1 MLQASTL
8 ILGNHSQTK
17 VRGTSLYPYF
27 YSMMNR
33 IRAWTQRPLAED
45 FGLKNQGKLS
55 LQAGMYVFLFLW
67 IFNVGPENKR
77 EGLMLSALIG
87 AGCAVSSLLANTV
100 LPRLAPTWYHE
111 DRWNVG
117 RHVCHVLLVLLFVS
131 VGNQLI
137 LSLLVLPQ
145 LPFLRMYFM
154 VTVIGFFPVFA
165 GVMVAERRRLVRN
178 LAYAHRLNQQI
189 DQLHHGNVPGKLT
202 GNVPAETELPRGI
215 VLTGES
221 GKERLSLL
229 PNQLVYVESVG
240 NYVDVYWLN
249 FMFPQKT
256 LLRSTLKD
264 VEAAVAHD
272 PQFFRCHRAFLI
284 NLRAVSHTT
293 GNSRGYQ
300 LMMSGSNREIPV
312 SRSYL
317 AAFDARM
324 AKLS

>member
-1 MLQASTL
+1 
-8 ILGNHSQTK
+8 
-17 VRGTSLYPYF
+17 
-27 YSMMNR
+27 MMNQ
-33 IRAWTQRPLAED
+33 IRAWIDRPLAEN

-55 LQAGMYVFLFLW
+55 FQAGIYVFLFLW
-67 IFNVGPENKR
+67 LFNVGGETRR
-77 EGLMLSALIG
+77 ERLILSALI
-87 AGCAVSSLLANTV
+87 AVGCSVSSLLANTI
-100 LPRLAPTWYHE
+100 LPRLLPIWYDE
-111 DRWNVG
+111 ERWTVG
-117 RHVCHVLLVLLFVS
+117 RHVLHVLLVLLIVS
-131 VGNQLI
+131 MGNQLI
-137 LSLLVLPQ
+137 LSLLTLSAP
-145 LPFLRMYFM
+145 PFLTMYFM

-178 LAYAHRLNQQI
+178 LAHAQRLNQQI
-189 DQLHHGNVPGKLT
+189 DQLHHGNPDAGPPAGSGQAVPGKLT
-202 GNVPAETELPRGI
+202 GNVPAEAELPRGI

-240 NYVDVYWLN
+240 NYADVYWLN

-256 LLRSTLKD
+256 VLRSTLKD
-264 VEAAVAHD
+264 IEAAVCHD

-300 LMMSGSNREIPV
+300 LTMSGSNREIPV

-317 AAFDARM
+317 AAFDARIK
-324 AKLS
+324 ALV